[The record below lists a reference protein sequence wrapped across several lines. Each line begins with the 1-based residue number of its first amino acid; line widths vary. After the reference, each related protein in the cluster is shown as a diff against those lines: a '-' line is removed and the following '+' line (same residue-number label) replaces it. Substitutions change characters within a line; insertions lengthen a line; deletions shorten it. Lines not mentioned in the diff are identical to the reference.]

1 MSDERKSGTDRTR
14 SHSPAQGDDRGSIW
28 LAGHRTVRHPRLR
41 EGVEVDTVVVGGGIT
56 GVTTALL
63 LQEAGQRVALLEA
76 RRVGMSNTGGS
87 PGNLYGTLSG
97 GLAPVRRKWG
107 DDVSRSVA
115 AIRMQAVDAVEAIAS
130 ELGPDCSFAR
140 VPLYESVGGDKPVDL
155 EELEAEFDAL
165 HAAGLAPRW
174 VDDMPGL
181 PVRVRRAFAI
191 ERQAQLN
198 PYAYTAALAQTL
210 ADRGVRVFEESAVV
224 DIDAS
229 EGRVETADGQVRG
242 SHVVFATHTPIGFNL
257 VQAEMEVYREY
268 GISAMLASGEPP
280 AGIFWIRDRG
290 RSFRGHCL
298 DGNQYLVVVGE
309 KHKTGEW
316 EPGVDYHHRLRD
328 TTSAHF
334 DVARFVHSWS
344 AQQFKPADALP
355 YIGLSAHDNVLIAT
369 GFAADGL
376 TWGTVAAGLVAD
388 LVLGREH
395 PCADLLTP
403 RRFTPVKSAKVWATE
418 NAAVIRHLVGDRL
431 SEAEVRK
438 LGEVPAGEGRI
449 VSLDG
454 RKFAVYRAPDG
465 ALSVVSPVC
474 PHLGCHVN
482 WNPAEASWD
491 CPCHGSRF
499 DPSGAV
505 IEGPA
510 LRALAAYESD

>member
-87 PGNLYGTLSG
+87 TGNLYGTLSG

-268 GISAMLASGEPP
+268 GISAMPPGSHPRASSGS
-280 AGIFWIRDRG
+280 ATAVG
-290 RSFRGHCL
+290 RSA
-298 DGNQYLVVVGE
+298 VIAWTE
-309 KHKTGEW
+309 
-316 EPGVDYHHRLRD
+316 
-328 TTSAHF
+328 TSI
-334 DVARFVHSWS
+334 SS
-344 AQQFKPADALP
+344 
-355 YIGLSAHDNVLIAT
+355 S
-369 GFAADGL
+369 
-376 TWGTVAAGLVAD
+376 
-388 LVLGREH
+388 
-395 PCADLLTP
+395 
-403 RRFTPVKSAKVWATE
+403 SAKST
-418 NAAVIRHLVGDRL
+418 RLV
-431 SEAEVRK
+431 S
-438 LGEVPAGEGRI
+438 
-449 VSLDG
+449 
-454 RKFAVYRAPDG
+454 
-465 ALSVVSPVC
+465 
-474 PHLGCHVN
+474 
-482 WNPAEASWD
+482 
-491 CPCHGSRF
+491 GSRAWTTTTGCATRHRRISTW
-499 DPSGAV
+499 PGSSIPG
-505 IEGPA
+505 
-510 LRALAAYESD
+510 LRSSSSRPMHCPISA